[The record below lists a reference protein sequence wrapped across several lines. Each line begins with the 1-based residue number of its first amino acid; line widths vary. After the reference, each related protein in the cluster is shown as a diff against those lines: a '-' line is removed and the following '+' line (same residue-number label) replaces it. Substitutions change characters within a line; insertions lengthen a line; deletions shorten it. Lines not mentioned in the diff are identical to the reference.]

1 MNYVPMSL
9 GMFII
14 HRLSAADQY
23 RVCGIVVVSQ
33 IHHIYM
39 TCNLQ
44 SNPERDK
51 RGNGRYVNMVY
62 SKNILNSNIYAELI
76 L

>member
-51 RGNGRYVNMVY
+51 RGKWPLCEYGLLE
-62 SKNILNSNIYAELI
+62 KHIKF
-76 L
+76 